1 VSRILVVEDEA
12 AIREAVE
19 YALNRDHHDVVGVEQ
34 LDAAYD
40 ELASHSF
47 DLVVLDLTLPD
58 GSGLDLCRR
67 VRVESDLPII
77 ILSGRTEE
85 LDRVVGL
92 ELGADDYVPKPFS
105 IAELTSR
112 VRALLRRRELD
123 RRETGS
129 VRHVGGMRLDLATHE
144 VYVDERLVRLTPS
157 EFRLLSLLAAEPGRV
172 YGRDEIMRYLWS
184 SDFAGARRACDQHIV
199 SLRRKLERDPRRP
212 RRLQTVRGVGYRL
225 VEM

>member
-19 YALNRDHHDVVGVEQ
+19 YALHKDHHDVVGVEQ
-34 LDAAYD
+34 LDSAYD

-77 ILSGRTEE
+77 ILSARTEE

-172 YGRDEIMRYLWS
+172 YSRDEIMRYLWS
-184 SDFAGARRACDQHIV
+184 SDFTGARRACDQHIV

-212 RRLQTVRGVGYRL
+212 RRLETVRGVGYRL

>member
-1 VSRILVVEDEA
+1 MSRILVVEDEA
-12 AIREAVE
+12 AIREAVD
-19 YALNRDHHDVVGVEQ
+19 YALRKDGNDVVAVERSQETFDQ
-34 LDAAYD
+34 LDSRA
-40 ELASHSF
+40 F
-47 DLVVLDLTLPD
+47 DLVVLDLILPD

-77 ILSGRTEE
+77 ILSARSEE

-105 IAELTSR
+105 MAELVSR

-129 VRHVGGMRLDLATHE
+129 VRHVGGMRLDLSTHE

-172 YGRDEIMRYLWS
+172 YGRDEIMRHLWS
-184 SDFAGARRACDQHIV
+184 SDFGGARRACDQYIV
-199 SLRRKLERDPRRP
+199 ALRRKLERAPRRP
-212 RRLQTVRGVGYRL
+212 RRLETVRGVGYRL